1 MRNGNFFIAIII
13 ISFCL
18 LILPLVHGIGQSL
31 QKKENESVTDPLS
44 SANWIP
50 IEFKEKHYDEWLVV
64 KLALD
69 IQLEG
74 DGCVDCSRIDK
85 LVLDYIAKKG
95 IILPTD
101 SLKRIQ
107 EIESICQSKF
117 DVGGYDTSNM
127 GNQIADGMMLVFD
140 FYVSWLY
147 EQEAVRALDRNHLID
162 LDKELYLYGKLNDAL
177 FDVCDSVAQCLD
189 GSQAW
194 MGWHQIKELYTCFE
208 TDTYKTILGDC
219 YNKVKEIDSLLDVFD
234 AACEQLE
241 AEDAAGIVERFKMS
255 FHDWYDYRKSVAS
268 GMQDGSFKR
277 AYESITNHYGRTH
290 LIHLKNKFNDIGP
303 MSDYVSEHCL
313 QYDCT
318 DGELIGFDFNL
329 D

>member
-1 MRNGNFFIAIII
+1 MKNGNILVAIIF
-13 ISFCL
+13 ISFF
-18 LILPLVHGIGQSL
+18 PFVHTSRQSD
-31 QKKENESVTDPLS
+31 QKEVHEAVPDSLDSP
-44 SANWIP
+44 NWIP

-64 KLALD
+64 KKSLD
-69 IQLEG
+69 LQLEG
-74 DGCVDCSRIDK
+74 DGCIDCSRVDK
-85 LVLDYIAKKG
+85 LVQEYIAKKD
-95 IILPTD
+95 IIL
-101 SLKRIQ
+101 SAEGLKRVQ
-107 EIESICQSKF
+107 EIESICKSRF
-117 DVGGYDTSNM
+117 DIGGYDTSNM
-127 GNQIADGMMLVFD
+127 DNQIADGMRLVFG

-147 EQEAVRALDRNHLID
+147 EQEAVRVLERTHLID
-162 LDKELYLYGKLNDAL
+162 LDKELYLYGKLNDAV
-177 FDVCDSVAQCLD
+177 FDVCDSVAQRLA

-194 MGWHQIKELYTCFE
+194 MGWHQIKELCTCFE

-219 YNKVKEIDSLLDVFD
+219 YNQVKGIDSLLDVFD

-255 FHDWYDYRKSVAS
+255 FHDWYDYRKSFAS
-268 GMQDGSFKR
+268 CMQDSSFKR
-277 AYESITNHYGRTH
+277 AYESITNHYARTH